1 MITVASFY
9 VGLCCQRKKGW
20 FGQGI
25 GMGVR
30 GIEPGRVVRCGFAGM
45 AQAGPP
51 CSFAGAG
58 KGGIVAQR
66 AAS

>member
-1 MITVASFY
+1 
-9 VGLCCQRKKGW
+9 
-20 FGQGI
+20 
-25 GMGVR
+25 MGVR
-30 GIEPGRVVRCGFAGM
+30 GIEPGTVVRCGFAGM

>member
-1 MITVASFY
+1 
-9 VGLCCQRKKGW
+9 
-20 FGQGI
+20 
-25 GMGVR
+25 
-30 GIEPGRVVRCGFAGM
+30 VVRCGVAVGM

-66 AAS
+66 AECPGPGSAGSAQSKAWITDGFE